1 MLEARDRTARLLPL
15 DRKAAAPAQDGV
27 TIRPAEAEA
36 RFSLR
41 LRDTVATAAGT
52 SPRRPNQH
60 GLRRRAP
67 LGRPPR
73 AGRVADRRAPETD
86 ADLLAAAI
94 GGDLAGRVHSLVDV
108 SHRNVGIEVGGALAA
123 RRPRRGLPPRPRRR
137 RLPRGQRHPHPL
149 LGKAE
154 IVLIRRPGAVP
165 TYRVE
170 CWRSFSTYVYGLL
183 QEAAFGVGP
192 SERAAAR

>member
-1 MLEARDRTARLLPL
+1 MLEARYRTARLLPL
-15 DRKAAAPAQDGV
+15 GRQAAPAPAQGGI

-41 LRDTVATAAGT
+41 LRGSVASAAG
-52 SPRRPNQH
+52 
-60 GLRRRAP
+60 LRLDGPINSVSGDATRWAAR
-67 LGRPPR
+67 LGPDEWLI
-73 AGRVADRRAPETD
+73 GAPETD
-86 ADLLAAAI
+86 ADLLAVAL

-108 SHRNVGIEVGGALAA
+108 SHRNVGIDVSGALAPIA
-123 RRPRRGLPPRPRRR
+123 LNAGCPLDLGDAAFPVGSATRT
-137 RLPRGQRHPHPL
+137 L

-154 IVLIRRPGAVP
+154 IVLIRRAGAVP
-165 TYRVE
+165 AYRVE